1 MKLTI
6 KQDEVNVKSLIT
18 KHDILVKASSLVMG
32 REGALE
38 TEKELYLM
46 MAFVDTF
53 LEEDLIEE
61 CNKDSRTLNEIVIED
76 IEPIYMRLIEV
87 EDNRQL
93 YKEAKALLFN
103 RCKEIWDNQHS
114 VVGVI
119 DALLTTIANMSPE
132 DTKDVLESTAKVA
145 EKAFE
150 RRTEIMEHK
159 ADETNSKLEQL
170 VRQYQKQEGQLKSKE
185 LEENKQENDAE

>member
-6 KQDEVNVKSLIT
+6 KQDGINVKSLIT

-53 LEEDLIEE
+53 LEEDLIEV
-61 CNKDSRTLNEIVIED
+61 CNEDSRTLNEIVIED
-76 IEPIYMRLIEV
+76 IEPIYMKLIEV

-93 YKEAKALLFN
+93 YEESKVLLFN

-114 VVGVI
+114 VVGAI

-145 EKAFE
+145 EKAFD